1 MKRLFAFVLLLI
13 FAYNFIGN
21 YAYIMLQKY
30 HLRKEMIERIKE
42 DIPSSELTSIT
53 MTSENKT
60 DFDWRDTNE
69 FKYEGVMYDV
79 VRTEKVNS
87 ETTVYH
93 CLTDHLEMKLLTQLE
108 AQKNKNSNQDKNS
121 PLKEVLKVFLKVE
134 TLKNQQLVSTNL
146 RRPINII
153 NINFYNSLT
162 LEVSSPPPNY
172 M

>member
-1 MKRLFAFVLLLI
+1 
-13 FAYNFIGN
+13 
-21 YAYIMLQKY
+21 MLQKY

>member
-1 MKRLFAFVLLLI
+1 
-13 FAYNFIGN
+13 
-21 YAYIMLQKY
+21 MLQKY

-60 DFDWRDTNE
+60 NFDWRDTNE

-79 VRTEKVNS
+79 VKTEKVNS
-87 ETTVYH
+87 ETTVFY
-93 CLTDHLEMKLLTQLE
+93 CLTDHLEMKLLAQLE
-108 AQKNKNSNQDKNS
+108 TQKNKNSNQDKNS
-121 PLKEVLKVFLKVE
+121 PLKEVLKVFFKVE
-134 TLKNQQLVSTNL
+134 SLNGQRFVSTES
-146 RRPINII
+146 RRPITII

-162 LEVSSPPPNY
+162 LDVSSPPPNY